1 VVVEGRPFEVEIGPD
16 GSVWVNRR
24 LCDVD
29 LTQASEQASH
39 SLLLDNRS
47 YETRVRKCGDR
58 EWQVLVGGRPYQTIL
73 ETATG
78 SDEGRRCAGPEPA
91 EPERMAPTSVGARVT
106 APLPGILVEVRVAGG
121 DVVKKGDVVAVLE
134 SMKMHL
140 ELCAPCA
147 GVVTELT
154 AAPGR
159 EVDLGEV
166 LAVLGPPQGGG
177 AAAC

>member
-1 VVVEGRPFEVEIGPD
+1 MVVEGRPFEVEIGPD

-29 LTQASEQASH
+29 LTEASGQPSH

-47 YETRVRKCGDR
+47 YETRVQQRADR
-58 EWQVLVGGRPYQTIL
+58 DWQVLVAGRPYQTSL
-73 ETATG
+73 ETATAN
-78 SDEGRRCAGPEPA
+78 DERDRGAEPKTA
-91 EPERMAPTSVGARVT
+91 EPERVAPASVGARVT

-121 DVVKKGDVVAVLE
+121 DVVEKGDVVAVLE

-147 GVVTELT
+147 GVVTGLT

-166 LAVLGPPQGGG
+166 LAVLGPPQEVGP
-177 AAAC
+177 ADC